1 MPRNITLT
9 LLAGIV
15 TLSACG
21 TPQERC
27 IRRETREYRAISGLL
42 AETTANL
49 ARGYAWEEREYVDY
63 EMDFCYRPVR
73 RRDGRY
79 DRISYI
85 CDRPVIET
93 ERYRVPIDPA
103 SEERKRDY
111 LAKRLKALQTQAEA
125 SVRACKAAYP
135 ETPKTSAQPA
145 PAVTP
150 G

>member
-1 MPRNITLT
+1 MPRNIPLV

-27 IRRETREYRAISGLL
+27 IRRETSEYRAVNELL
-42 AETTANL
+42 AETRANL
-49 ARGYAWEEREYVDY
+49 ARGYAWAERDVVSW
-63 EMDFCYRPVR
+63 EMDFCQRPVR
-73 RRDGRY
+73 RHNGRHDWVTY
-79 DRISYI
+79 P
-85 CDRPVIET
+85 CDRQVVDT
-93 ERYRVPIDPA
+93 VRYRVPIDPA

-111 LAKRLKALQTQAEA
+111 LAERLKALRASAEA

-135 ETPKTSAQPA
+135 EAPKASTATA
-145 PAVTP
+145 P